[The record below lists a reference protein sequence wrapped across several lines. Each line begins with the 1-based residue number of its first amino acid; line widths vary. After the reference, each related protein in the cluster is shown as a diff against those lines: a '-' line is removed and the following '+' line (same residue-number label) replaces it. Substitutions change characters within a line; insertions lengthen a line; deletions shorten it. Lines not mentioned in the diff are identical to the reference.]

1 MKNKKLIYRLLA
13 IVVALLLVVCVII
26 FAGDKDN
33 KDNGDGSETTGQS
46 FVGGNEDFGNGGVI
60 VGGNDANIDGDID
73 MDINDLLG

>member
-33 KDNGDGSETTGQS
+33 KDNGNGSETTGQT
-46 FVGGNEDFGNGGVI
+46 FVGNNGDIIVDENDGNV
-60 VGGNDANIDGDID
+60 DGDID
-73 MDINDLLG
+73 VDINDLLG